1 MLHNKRV
8 FLSEPDKVL
17 SLSFKQQQQIFVY
30 VISRQSELKLLR
42 MSYYSF
48 ERDFALRIPLI
59 ITCCALLL
67 FLLIRIWKEC
77 LCGAPIRIVLQEDSR
92 TVKDARI
99 VQYEERNH
107 TVKV

>member
-1 MLHNKRV
+1 MATPPKIIGKKPQN
-8 FLSEPDKVL
+8 
-17 SLSFKQQQQIFVY
+17 
-30 VISRQSELKLLR
+30 LLR
-42 MSYYSF
+42 KLF
-48 ERDFALRIPLI
+48 WKINLI
-59 ITCCALLL
+59 KMMKILICEDTLITCCALLL

-77 LCGAPIRIVLQEDSR
+77 CGAPIRIVLQEDSR

>member
-1 MLHNKRV
+1 MGVYVGPRLN
-8 FLSEPDKVL
+8 FF
-17 SLSFKQQQQIFVY
+17 SLSFNQQTY
-30 VISRQSELKLLR
+30 VISRQSELNLLR
-42 MSYYSF
+42 MSYYNF
-48 ERDFALRIPLI
+48 GRDFALRIPLI

-77 LCGAPIRIVLQEDSR
+77 CGAPIRIVLQEDSR

>member
-8 FLSEPDKVL
+8 FLSEPDKGL
-17 SLSFKQQQQIFVY
+17 SLSFKQQMFVY
-30 VISRQSELKLLR
+30 VIGRQSELNLLR
-42 MSYYSF
+42 MAYY
-48 ERDFALRIPLI
+48 DFGNDGLLRIPLI

-77 LCGAPIRIVLQEDSR
+77 CGAPTRIVLHEDSR

>member
-8 FLSEPDKVL
+8 FLSEAEKFL
-17 SLSFKQQQQIFVY
+17 SLSFNQQQQIFVY
-30 VISRQSELKLLR
+30 VISRQSELNLLR
-42 MSYYSF
+42 MAYYDF
-48 ERDFALRIPLI
+48 ENDGALRIPLI

-77 LCGAPIRIVLQEDSR
+77 CGDPIRIVLQEDSR

>member
-1 MLHNKRV
+1 MATPPKNIGKM
-8 FLSEPDKVL
+8 P
-17 SLSFKQQQQIFVY
+17 QN
-30 VISRQSELKLLR
+30 LLR
-42 MSYYSF
+42 KLF
-48 ERDFALRIPLI
+48 WKINLI
-59 ITCCALLL
+59 KMLKILICEDTLITCCALLL

-77 LCGAPIRIVLQEDSR
+77 CGAPIPIVLQEDSR

>member
-8 FLSEPDKVL
+8 FLSEAEKFL
-17 SLSFKQQQQIFVY
+17 SLSFNQQQQIFVY
-30 VISRQSELKLLR
+30 VISRQSELNLLR
-42 MSYYSF
+42 MSYY
-48 ERDFALRIPLI
+48 DFKSDGALRIPLI

-77 LCGAPIRIVLQEDSR
+77 CGAPIRIVLQEDSR